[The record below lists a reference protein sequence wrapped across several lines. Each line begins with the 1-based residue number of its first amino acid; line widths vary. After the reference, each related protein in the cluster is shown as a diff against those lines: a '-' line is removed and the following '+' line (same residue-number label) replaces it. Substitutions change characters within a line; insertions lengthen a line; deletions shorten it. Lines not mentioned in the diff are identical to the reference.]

1 MKVLVYH
8 SDDKAAVA
16 QRAYDWEEAGYV
28 VDMFEDRT
36 PDGEPDGWT
45 VLAFP
50 LREVR

>member
-1 MKVLVYH
+1 MMNT
-8 SDDKAAVA
+8 
-16 QRAYDWEEAGYV
+16 QTQT
-28 VDMFEDRT
+28 DMFEDRT